1 MSTTQSKIIKAASE
15 YFSKRSDVLFAYLFG
30 SHANNTATPQSD
42 IDIAVY
48 VNREEYSSEKKLD
61 LLHTLSLALNS
72 DAADLVILNQAPIT
86 LAIRVLEKHIILI
99 DRDPLMRH
107 RFESLTMRK
116 YFDFSYIEKEILERR
131 FLNG

>member
-15 YFSKRSDVLFAYLFG
+15 YFSKQSNVLFAYLFG

-48 VNREEYSSEKKLD
+48 VNHEEYSSEKKLD